1 MKKLLCSIVVLFLMG
16 NLSAQNIDKQWI
28 FNYIHSEEGTSLF
41 EIDETSDTFTLDNG
55 AFEYSLAAKNN
66 LKASGD
72 YIFQNNL
79 LVLFYSQPTDTIR
92 RYRVTKLTEDTLS
105 FTENNTT
112 YWFKA
117 AKTTAAVNV
126 AEAKDTI
133 IPSQGFSF
141 NSLWRGVLGMVTL
154 LFIAFLFSAN
164 RKAIS
169 WRTVGLGLALQLVI
183 AVGVLKVAFIQKI
196 FEGIESCLLVF

>member
-28 FNYIHSEEGTSLF
+28 FNYIHSEEGTSLY

-164 RKAIS
+164 RTAIS
-169 WRTVGLGLALQLVI
+169 WRSVGLGLALLLVI
-183 AVGVLKVAFIQKI
+183 AVGVLIVAFIQKI
-196 FEGIESCLLVF
+196 FEGIG

>member
-1 MKKLLCSIVVLFLMG
+1 MKKLLCSIVVLFLLG

-28 FNYIHSEEGTSLF
+28 FNHIHSEEGTSLF

-117 AKTTAAVNV
+117 AKTPAAVNA
-126 AEAKDTI
+126 AESKDTI

-183 AVGVLKVAFIQKI
+183 AVGVLKIAFIQKI
-196 FEGIESCLLVF
+196 FE